1 MFWKATSKQLET
13 VPCKDMCRSVHVA
26 INDEVEMDWVEKE
39 GGERRR
45 RILARDIRNNWG
57 KYILI
62 IILNKDG
69 RSPRRW
75 TQNALSNGNVSGGP
89 PTNNLGGSAILWV
102 VFRIPVFEPSTA
114 LSKFKHITKETNH
127 SSHVVW
133 SLFVQPRPLQQN

>member
-26 INDEVEMDWVEKE
+26 IKDEVEMDWVEKE

-75 TQNALSNGNVSGGP
+75 TQNALSNGNVGGGP
-89 PTNNLGGSAILWV
+89 PTNNLGAVLFCGWYS
-102 VFRIPVFEPSTA
+102 VFECSFR
-114 LSKFKHITKETNH
+114 LLHCQ
-127 SSHVVW
+127 SS
-133 SLFVQPRPLQQN
+133 NI